1 MRHKKTGSFL
11 WLLMIALFLVSS
23 STLFFAGCKD
33 KKGAEAQ
40 EEAVEEAAVS
50 YPAMEGEGLAPVSS
64 ETVTFRGWQYKTH
77 IVQANVDRYN
87 DELGGNVDY
96 ATITGDYPS
105 IMETQFIA
113 SSPLDILYSNPSQA
127 ARYYDGGWVLP
138 AEDLPNIDQIKADM
152 YPNILDAW
160 TYKGKLLGLSYFV
173 SIRGVMHANLKKMN
187 EIGLAEEKLPGTW
200 DELYDQLPEL
210 RKMGV
215 KYPILPHWF
224 NAWYGISWGFDFEV
238 LNRGGRVAH
247 PDTHKPEITADG
259 VAGEVLRD
267 WKRTWNAGLYPK
279 EVLTYTEADYMAA
292 WESGEYLY
300 SPQQVYDFKRFNE
313 PESSNIAGYD
323 IPFPF
328 KGQSWG
334 LIDSAMYLMSS
345 RDRSEEHTRDVMA
358 FAEWYGYKDQ
368 TGAIYVG
375 QNWVEESMLFSGYKS
390 VMESPEN
397 KELMKTFF
405 ARPEDYDTIVKTYA
419 VTPYP
424 KGIWNVVWAPE
435 FNSWLKETLF
445 EFLMEDKDVEETINS
460 IVDKINELN
469 DLYSI

>member
-1 MRHKKTGSFL
+1 MRVKKAGTFL
-11 WLLMIALFLVSS
+11 WMLLAVVFLLSF
-23 STLFFAGCKD
+23 TLMGCE
-33 KKGAEAQ
+33 KKK
-40 EEAVEEAAVS
+40 EEAPAAEVEEEVTG
-50 YPAMEGEGLAPVSS
+50 PALEGEGLAPISS
-64 ETVTFRGWQYKTH
+64 ETVTFRGWQYKTQ
-77 IVQANVDRYN
+77 IVLENVKRYN
-87 DELGGNVDY
+87 TELGGNVDY

-113 SSPLDILYSNPSQA
+113 SAPLDILYSNPSQA
-127 ARYYDGGWVLP
+127 CRYYDGGWVLP
-138 AEDLPNIDQIKADM
+138 AEDLPNIDMIKAEM

-160 TYKGKLLGLSYFV
+160 SYKGKLLGLSYFV
-173 SIRGVMHANLKKMN
+173 SIRGVMHANLKKMQK
-187 EIGLAEEKLPGTW
+187 IGLAEEELPGTW

-210 RKMGV
+210 RKKGV

-247 PDTHKPEITADG
+247 PDTHKPEVTVDG

-267 WKRTWNAGLYPK
+267 WKKAYNAGLIPS
-279 EVLTYTEADYMAA
+279 EVFTYTEADYMAA

-300 SPQQVYDFKRFNE
+300 SPQQVYDFKRFND
-313 PESSNIAGYD
+313 PESSNIAGYN

-334 LIDSAMYLMSS
+334 LIDSAMYLMSN
-345 RDRSEEHTRDVMA
+345 RERSAEHTRDVMA

-368 TGAIYVG
+368 KGDLYVG
-375 QNWVEESMLFSGYKS
+375 QNWMEESMLFSGYKAI
-390 VMESPEN
+390 MESEEN
-397 KELMKTFF
+397 KALMKTFL
-405 ARPEDYDTIVKTYA
+405 ARPEDYDTIIETYA
-419 VTPYP
+419 ATPYP

-445 EFLMEDKDVEETINS
+445 AFLMEDKPVDEIING

-469 DLYSI
+469 GLYGI

>member
-1 MRHKKTGSFL
+1 MIVVFLMGSL
-11 WLLMIALFLVSS
+11 
-23 STLFFAGCKD
+23 TLFFAGNGKDD
-33 KKGAEAQ
+33 KKKPEEM
-40 EEAVEEAAVS
+40 EEAMEF
-50 YPAMEGEGLAPVSS
+50 PPFEGEGLAPVSN
-64 ETVTFRGWQYKTH
+64 ETVYFRGWQYKTH
-77 IVQANVDRYN
+77 IVKDNVNRYN
-87 DELGGNVDY
+87 NELGGNVDY

-113 SSPLDILYSNPSQA
+113 GAPLDILYSNPSQA
-127 ARYYDGGWVLP
+127 CRYYDGGWVLP
-138 AEDLPNIDQIKADM
+138 AEDLPNIDQIKSEM

-160 TYKGKLLGLSYFV
+160 SYKGKLLGLSYFV
-173 SIRGVMHANLKKMN
+173 SIRGVMHANLKKME
-187 EIGLAEEKLPGTW
+187 EIGFKEEDLPGTW
-200 DELYDQLPEL
+200 DELYDLLPEL
-210 RKMGV
+210 RKKGLE
-215 KYPILPHWF
+215 YPILPHWF
-224 NAWYGISWGFDFEV
+224 NAWYGISWGFSFEV

-247 PDTHKPEITADG
+247 PDTHKPEVTADG

-292 WESGEYLY
+292 WESGEYMM

-313 PESSNIAGYD
+313 PGSSNIAGYC

-334 LIDSAMYLMSS
+334 LIDSAMYLMSN
-345 RDRSEEHTRDVMA
+345 RDRSTEHTRDVMA
-358 FAEWYGYKDQ
+358 FAEWYGFKDQ
-368 TGAIYVG
+368 KGEIYVG
-375 QNWVEESMLFSGYKS
+375 QNWVEESMLFSGYKTI
-390 VMESPEN
+390 MESPEN

-405 ARPEDYDTIVKTYA
+405 ARPKDYDTVVKTYA

-445 EFLMEDKDVEETINS
+445 AFLMEDGDVEETIDA

-469 DLYSI
+469 ALYGI